1 MSIPLYCLSL
11 SGWYGE
17 KKTQGSYNKRQ
28 KKSFVLL
35 VMEVA
40 EHIRKEI
47 AGRPT
52 QQIFLHFFLN
62 RSKSKL
68 SEKKKNILNNTQRKK
83 NKVVYISGKAQEAWL
98 LKRYW

>member
-1 MSIPLYCLSL
+1 
-11 SGWYGE
+11 
-17 KKTQGSYNKRQ
+17 
-28 KKSFVLL
+28 
-35 VMEVA
+35 MEVE

-68 SEKKKNILNNTQRKK
+68 SEKKNILNNTQRKK